1 MDVKEE
7 GTRKKYVVINVENVK
22 DSQELHKLLK
32 SELEFPHFYGMSWD
46 AFWDAITGLVQLPEV
61 TIIKGYKILKKDLPQ
76 DAEILVNTL
85 ERYNN
90 LFSLF
95 KTKLILD

>member
-7 GTRKKYVVINVENVK
+7 GARKKYVVINVENIK

-61 TIIKGYKILKKDLPQ
+61 TIIKGYKILKQDLPQ

-95 KTKLILD
+95 RTKLILD

>member
-1 MDVKEE
+1 MDIKEE
-7 GTRKKYVVINVENVK
+7 GTRKKFVVINVENIK

-61 TIIKGYKILKKDLPQ
+61 TVIKGYKILKKDLPQ

-95 KTKLILD
+95 RTKLILD

>member
-1 MDVKEE
+1 MDEREE
-7 GTRKKYVVINVENVK
+7 GTRKKYVVINVESIK

-46 AFWDAITGLVQLPEV
+46 AFWDAVTGLVQLPEV
-61 TIIKGYKILKKDLPQ
+61 TIIKGYKILKQNLPQ

-95 KTKLILD
+95 RTKLILD

>member
-22 DSQELHKLLK
+22 DSQELHNLLK

-95 KTKLILD
+95 RTKLILD

>member
-7 GTRKKYVVINVENVK
+7 GTRKKYVVINVENIK

-32 SELEFPHFYGMSWD
+32 SELEFHHFYGMSWD

-61 TIIKGYKILKKDLPQ
+61 TVIKGYKILKQDLPQ

-95 KTKLILD
+95 RTKLILD

>member
-7 GTRKKYVVINVENVK
+7 GTRKKYVVINVENIK

-46 AFWDAITGLVQLPEV
+46 AFCDAITGLVQLPEV

-95 KTKLILD
+95 RTKLILD

>member
-7 GTRKKYVVINVENVK
+7 GTRKKYVVINVENIK

-61 TIIKGYKILKKDLPQ
+61 TIIKGYKILKKDHPQ
-76 DAEILVNTL
+76 DA
-85 ERYNN
+85 
-90 LFSLF
+90 
-95 KTKLILD
+95 

>member
-1 MDVKEE
+1 MDIREE
-7 GTRKKYVVINVENVK
+7 GTRKKYVVIDVENIK
-22 DSQELHKLLK
+22 DPQELHKVLK
-32 SELEFPHFYGMSWD
+32 AELGFPHFYGMSWD

-61 TIIKGYKILKKDLPQ
+61 TIIKGHKLLRENLPQ

-95 KTKLILD
+95 RTKLILD

>member
-1 MDVKEE
+1 MDIKEE
-7 GTRKKYVVINVENVK
+7 GTRKKFVVINVENIK
-22 DSQELHKLLK
+22 DYQELHKLLK

-61 TIIKGYKILKKDLPQ
+61 TVIKGYKILKQDLPQ

-95 KTKLILD
+95 RTKLILD

>member
-7 GTRKKYVVINVENVK
+7 GTRKKYVVINVENIK

-46 AFWDAITGLVQLPEV
+46 AYWDAITGLVQLPEV

-95 KTKLILD
+95 RTKLILD

>member
-61 TIIKGYKILKKDLPQ
+61 TVIKGYKILKQDLPQ

-95 KTKLILD
+95 RTKLILD

>member
-7 GTRKKYVVINVENVK
+7 GTRKKYVVINVENIK

-46 AFWDAITGLVQLPEV
+46 AFWDAVIGLVQLPEV
-61 TIIKGYKILKKDLPQ
+61 TIIKGYKILKQNLPQ
-76 DAEILVNTL
+76 DAEILVSTL

-95 KTKLILD
+95 RTKLILD

>member
-7 GTRKKYVVINVENVK
+7 EKRKKYVVINVENIK

-95 KTKLILD
+95 RTKLILD

>member
-1 MDVKEE
+1 MDEREE
-7 GTRKKYVVINVENVK
+7 GTRKKYVVINVGNIK
-22 DSQELHKLLK
+22 DSHELHKLLK

-76 DAEILVNTL
+76 DAEILVSTL

-95 KTKLILD
+95 RTKLILD

>member
-7 GTRKKYVVINVENVK
+7 GTRKKYVVINVENIK

-32 SELEFPHFYGMSWD
+32 SELKFPHFYGMSWD

-61 TIIKGYKILKKDLPQ
+61 TIIKGYKILKQDLPQ

-95 KTKLILD
+95 RTKLILD

>member
-1 MDVKEE
+1 MDEREE
-7 GTRKKYVVINVENVK
+7 GTRKKYVVINVENIK

-46 AFWDAITGLVQLPEV
+46 AFWDAVTRLVQLPEV
-61 TIIKGYKILKKDLPQ
+61 TIIKGYKILKQNLPQ
-76 DAEILVNTL
+76 DAEILVSTL

-95 KTKLILD
+95 RTKLILD

>member
-7 GTRKKYVVINVENVK
+7 GTRKKYVVINVENIK

>member
-1 MDVKEE
+1 MDEREE
-7 GTRKKYVVINVENVK
+7 GTRKKYVVINVESIK

-46 AFWDAITGLVQLPEV
+46 AFWDAVTGLVQLPEV
-61 TIIKGYKILKKDLPQ
+61 TIIKGYKILKQNLPQ
-76 DAEILVNTL
+76 DAEILVSTL

-95 KTKLILD
+95 RTKLILD

>member
-7 GTRKKYVVINVENVK
+7 GTRKKYVVINVENIK

-61 TIIKGYKILKKDLPQ
+61 TIIKVYKILKKDLPQ

-95 KTKLILD
+95 RTKLILD

>member
-7 GTRKKYVVINVENVK
+7 GTRKKYVVINVENIK
-22 DSQELHKLLK
+22 DSQKLHKLLK

-95 KTKLILD
+95 RTKLILD

>member
-1 MDVKEE
+1 MDEREE
-7 GTRKKYVVINVENVK
+7 GTRKKYVVINVENIK

-46 AFWDAITGLVQLPEV
+46 AFWDAVTGLVQLPEV
-61 TIIKGYKILKKDLPQ
+61 TIIKGYKILKQNLPQ
-76 DAEILVNTL
+76 DAEILVSTL

-95 KTKLILD
+95 RTKLILD

>member
-1 MDVKEE
+1 MDIKEE
-7 GTRKKYVVINVENVK
+7 GTRKKFVVINVGNIK

-61 TIIKGYKILKKDLPQ
+61 TVIKGYKILKQDLPQ

-95 KTKLILD
+95 RTKLILD

>member
-32 SELEFPHFYGMSWD
+32 SELEFPHFYGMS
-46 AFWDAITGLVQLPEV
+46 WDAITGLVQLPEV

-95 KTKLILD
+95 RTKLILD

>member
-1 MDVKEE
+1 MDIREE
-7 GTRKKYVVINVENVK
+7 GTRKKYVVIDVENIK
-22 DSQELHKLLK
+22 DPQELHIVLK
-32 SELEFPHFYGMSWD
+32 AELGFPHFYGMSWD

-61 TIIKGYKILKKDLPQ
+61 TIIKGHKLLRENLPQ

-95 KTKLILD
+95 RTKLILD

>member
-7 GTRKKYVVINVENVK
+7 GTRKKYVVINVENIK

-85 ERYNN
+85 ERYKN

-95 KTKLILD
+95 RTKLILD

>member
-76 DAEILVNTL
+76 DAEILINTL

-95 KTKLILD
+95 RTKLILD

>member
-1 MDVKEE
+1 MDEREE
-7 GTRKKYVVINVENVK
+7 GTRKKYVVINVESIK

-95 KTKLILD
+95 RTKLILD

>member
-7 GTRKKYVVINVENVK
+7 GTRKKYVVINVENIK
-22 DSQELHKLLK
+22 DSQELQKLLK

-95 KTKLILD
+95 RTKLILD

>member
-7 GTRKKYVVINVENVK
+7 GARKKYVVINVENIK

-95 KTKLILD
+95 RTKLILD

>member
-1 MDVKEE
+1 MDLKEE
-7 GTRKKYVVINVENVK
+7 GTRKKYVVINVENIK
-22 DSQELHKLLK
+22 DPQELHKLLK

-61 TIIKGYKILKKDLPQ
+61 TIIKGYKILKQDLPQ

-95 KTKLILD
+95 RTKLILD

>member
-7 GTRKKYVVINVENVK
+7 GARKKYVVINVENIK

-61 TIIKGYKILKKDLPQ
+61 TVIKGYKILKQDLPQ

-95 KTKLILD
+95 RTKLILD

>member
-1 MDVKEE
+1 MDEREE
-7 GTRKKYVVINVENVK
+7 GTRKKYVVINVGNIK
-22 DSQELHKLLK
+22 DSHELHKLLK

-46 AFWDAITGLVQLPEV
+46 AFWDAVTGLVQLPEV
-61 TIIKGYKILKKDLPQ
+61 TIIKGYKILKQNLPQ
-76 DAEILVNTL
+76 DAEILVSTL

-95 KTKLILD
+95 RTKLILD

>member
-7 GTRKKYVVINVENVK
+7 GTRKKYVVINVENIK

-95 KTKLILD
+95 RTKINLD

>member
-1 MDVKEE
+1 MDTKEE
-7 GTRKKYVVINVENVK
+7 GTRKKYVVIDVENIK
-22 DSQELHKLLK
+22 DAEELHKALK
-32 SELEFPHFYGMSWD
+32 AGLEFPHFYGMSWD
-46 AFWDAITGLVQLPEV
+46 AFWDALTGLVQLPEV
-61 TIIKGYKILKKDLPQ
+61 TIIKGYKVLKVNLPQ

>member
-7 GTRKKYVVINVENVK
+7 GARKKYVVINVENIK

-61 TIIKGYKILKKDLPQ
+61 TIIKVYKILKKDLPQ

-95 KTKLILD
+95 RTKLILD

>member
-1 MDVKEE
+1 MDEREE
-7 GTRKKYVVINVENVK
+7 GSRKKYVVINVENIK

-46 AFWDAITGLVQLPEV
+46 AFWDAVTGLVQLPEV
-61 TIIKGYKILKKDLPQ
+61 TIIKGYKILKQNLPQ
-76 DAEILVNTL
+76 DAEILVSTL

-95 KTKLILD
+95 RTKLILD

>member
-1 MDVKEE
+1 MDIKEE
-7 GTRKKYVVINVENVK
+7 GTRKKFVVINVENIK

-61 TIIKGYKILKKDLPQ
+61 TVIKGYKILKQDLPQ

-95 KTKLILD
+95 RTKLILD

>member
-1 MDVKEE
+1 MDLKEE
-7 GTRKKYVVINVENVK
+7 GTRKKYVVINVENIK
-22 DSQELHKLLK
+22 DPQELHKLLK

-95 KTKLILD
+95 RTKLILD

>member
-1 MDVKEE
+1 MDIKEE
-7 GTRKKYVVINVENVK
+7 GTRKKFVVINVGNIK

-61 TIIKGYKILKKDLPQ
+61 TVIKGYKILKQDLPQ

>member
-1 MDVKEE
+1 MDIMEE
-7 GTRKKYVVINVENVK
+7 GTRKKYVVINVENIT
-22 DSQELHKLLK
+22 DSHELHKILK

-61 TIIKGYKILKKDLPQ
+61 TIIKGYKVLRGNLPQ
-76 DAEILVNTL
+76 DTEILVNTL